1 MSPVWKNL
9 YSNWNRQSI
18 GSMDVWNLFQAKI
31 RTEAQ
36 MHVIHSERV
45 AIGQA
50 QQVGER
56 QLILLVLGMVKTEEV
71 VELRLEEGLGVQG
84 GGG

>member
-1 MSPVWKNL
+1 
-9 YSNWNRQSI
+9 
-18 GSMDVWNLFQAKI
+18 
-31 RTEAQ
+31 
-36 MHVIHSERV
+36 MHVIHGERV

-50 QQVGER
+50 ELTSQQVGER